1 MKNIIRVLAV
11 SSAVFTMN
19 AAAEEL
25 DDIIVDL
32 SDSAAE
38 SIDSDTFGLGLKKEP
53 TKKKDASKM
62 FYILPCCS
70 VVDGKVEVMKPNSST
85 WEKVEEGRYYPL
97 GSKYRTLGPESKLRL
112 ALGSNSE
119 VVAEGDSSFGTLSA
133 AVGEKK
139 RGITLVSGTV
149 SVKVPNNLPDGL
161 LTVNAPGFVAYNPA
175 GESKY
180 IYTKTVD
187 GDEVI
192 VRCVTKSLSIKGRN
206 FDIPSMRAANEL
218 RIRTSNDFLATSLYG
233 NSGDILVTL
242 DQGCVA
248 QRDFTTGETKAEEK
262 KLDWKLSPRTAVRI
276 YRGKTS
282 LGNNLSVTVLTF
294 DARGQLKNRCAF
306 TEHCMEINSGEL
318 GPASEEDRAELV
330 KNAGNATKVE
340 EVEAVDTEAV
350 EAEAT
355 TTESVVE

>member
-1 MKNIIRVLAV
+1 M
-11 SSAVFTMN
+11 
-19 AAAEEL
+19 
-25 DDIIVDL
+25 
-32 SDSAAE
+32 
-38 SIDSDTFGLGLKKEP
+38 
-53 TKKKDASKM
+53 
-62 FYILPCCS
+62 
-70 VVDGKVEVMKPNSST
+70 
-85 WEKVEEGRYYPL
+85 
-97 GSKYRTLGPESKLRL
+97 
-112 ALGSNSE
+112 
-119 VVAEGDSSFGTLSA
+119 AEGDLFGYAGGVSC
-133 AVGEKK
+133 
-139 RGITLVSGTV
+139 GI
-149 SVKVPNNLPDGL
+149 
-161 LTVNAPGFVAYNPA
+161 GFVAGVKPGVCRGHIA
-175 GESKY
+175 GLTVGVAQGNGVFEGGVVLHVLTGGVEHLKGNRSK
-180 IYTKTVD
+180 TD
-187 GDEVI
+187 
-192 VRCVTKSLSIKGRN
+192 
-206 FDIPSMRAANEL
+206 
-218 RIRTSNDFLATSLYG
+218 LADG